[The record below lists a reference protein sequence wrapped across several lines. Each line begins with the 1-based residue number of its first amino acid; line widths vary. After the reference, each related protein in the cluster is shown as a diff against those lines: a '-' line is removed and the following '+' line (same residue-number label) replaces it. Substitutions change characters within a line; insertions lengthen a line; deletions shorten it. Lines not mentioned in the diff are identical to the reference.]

1 MFPLY
6 IVVAKQSRPK
16 KGMMPMLPERI
27 CPECGKPFAPE
38 TISSK
43 YCPTCAPLVAYRKQQ
58 ERKRRAY
65 AKRKEEQA
73 AARKQRQLDHKG
85 E

>member
-1 MFPLY
+1 MFLSY
-6 IVVAKQSRPK
+6 IVVARQAAK
-16 KGMMPMLPERI
+16 KGMMPMLSERI
-27 CPECGKPFAPE
+27 CPECGKPFPPE

-43 YCPTCAPLVAYRKQQ
+43 YCPTCAPLVAYRNRQKQ
-58 ERKRRAY
+58 RRRAY

>member
-1 MFPLY
+1 MFPLLV
-6 IVVAKQSRPK
+6 VVAKQAPK

-27 CPECGKPFAPE
+27 CPECRKPFAPE

-43 YCPTCAPLVAYRKQQ
+43 YCPTCAPLVAYRNRQKQ
-58 ERKRRAY
+58 RRRAY
-65 AKRKEEQA
+65 AKRKEEQV

>member
-1 MFPLY
+1 MDTEPPPERKSTTM
-6 IVVAKQSRPK
+6 IPI
-16 KGMMPMLPERI
+16 ERI

-43 YCPTCAPLVAYRKQQ
+43 YCLTCAPLVAYRKQK

-65 AKRKEEQA
+65 AKLKQEREE
-73 AARKQRQLDHKG
+73 ARKQRRIDYG
-85 E
+85 ME

>member
-1 MFPLY
+1 MQDR
-6 IVVAKQSRPK
+6 VCQR
-16 KGMMPMLPERI
+16 
-27 CPECGKPFAPE
+27 CGKVYNPDGWGQ
-38 TISSK
+38 K
-43 YCPTCAPLVAYRKQQ
+43 WCQ
-58 ERKRRAY
+58 ECRPAVMLEQKRVRDRRAY